1 MIVLKLFSIMVG
13 VFFSPILMLDNL
25 LLIISKSWLGLRIF
39 FVWRKCMDIV
49 KKYLHVFPSGF
60 QAGKFLH
67 LLLSEQM
74 ALETMVLGGLL

>member
-39 FVWRKCMDIV
+39 FVWKKCMDIV
-49 KKYLHVFPSGF
+49 KKFHLVFPSGF

-67 LLLSEQM
+67 LLLVAQM
-74 ALETMVLGGLL
+74 APKVLVQGE